1 VIVDWIAR
9 LAYRAAYLL
18 ARAWWFLR
26 RPETR
31 GSVVAL
37 WHDGRVLLVRTSY
50 RRQYTLPGGFM
61 KRGEDARDAAARELA
76 EELQLSI
83 PADRLSIAWRG
94 SRIFEHRHDTLTICE
109 LEMAGPPAFR
119 VDGRE
124 VVWAGWIRRADAVA
138 LPLLPHVRE
147 YLEHR

>member
-1 VIVDWIAR
+1 MGSTAARRSSASMRTRRFASSWHASTSSTRRGRRPRPRRRDARVRDAVIVDWIAR

-61 KRGEDARDAAARELA
+61 KRG
-76 EELQLSI
+76 
-83 PADRLSIAWRG
+83 
-94 SRIFEHRHDTLTICE
+94 
-109 LEMAGPPAFR
+109 
-119 VDGRE
+119 
-124 VVWAGWIRRADAVA
+124 
-138 LPLLPHVRE
+138 
-147 YLEHR
+147 